1 MCLDSRC
8 GRLHSDF
15 SIFPFFFFFFTC
27 FRETIFTVAALFMGP
42 TATLFRKNIKN
53 GSHGTIHTFKNYFT
67 TVFSVFSFSKNKLYL
82 NGPFVPLFQM
92 KWESTQELCTIIES
106 DINGFTRITTLMA
119 RVAVL
124 IYQKASCFSVCE
136 ANNNPVKK

>member
-15 SIFPFFFFFFTC
+15 SVFPFFFFFFTC

-53 GSHGTIHTFKNYFT
+53 GSHGTIHTFKNYFA

-92 KWESTQELCTIIES
+92 KWEST
-106 DINGFTRITTLMA
+106 
-119 RVAVL
+119 
-124 IYQKASCFSVCE
+124 
-136 ANNNPVKK
+136 